1 MGTSQ
6 TDLDL
11 PLVRA
16 LQAGDE
22 SALNKLMRKY
32 QEPLFRFIW
41 RYTGDEETARD
52 LLQETFVRLY
62 FGIRRF
68 KPHAKFATWLY
79 SIAMNLCRDYA
90 RSKQRRQSYA
100 TESLDAGDLHREVR
114 GRSRRRCR
122 CRIARAAGG
131 FGKAIKELP
140 HDLRTALLLFA
151 VEGRSQQECAELLGV
166 SAKAVETRVYRARK
180 RLENTL
186 RGNTLAGS
194 ARKLRE

>member
-32 QEPLFRFIW
+32 QEPLFWFIW

-100 TESLDAGDLHREVR
+100 TESLDAGDVHREVPAADR
-114 GRSRRRCR
+114 GPAADAESHEEL
-122 CRIARAAGG
+122 AALERA
-131 FGKAIKELP
+131 IQELP

-186 RGNTLAGS
+186 RAT
-194 ARKLRE
+194 R

>member
-11 PLVRA
+11 PLVQA

-22 SALNKLMRKY
+22 SALNKLIRKY
-32 QEPLFRFIW
+32 QEPLFWFIW

-79 SIAMNLCRDYA
+79 SIAMNLCRVTPGA
-90 RSKQRRQSYA
+90 NS
-100 TESLDAGDLHREVR
+100 
-114 GRSRRRCR
+114 
-122 CRIARAAGG
+122 
-131 FGKAIKELP
+131 
-140 HDLRTALLLFA
+140 
-151 VEGRSQQECAELLGV
+151 
-166 SAKAVETRVYRARK
+166 
-180 RLENTL
+180 
-186 RGNTLAGS
+186 AGS
-194 ARKLRE
+194 PTSPNRSTLVICITRWQIAAPLSM

>member
-16 LQAGDE
+16 LQEGDE
-22 SALNKLMRKY
+22 SALNELIRKY

-68 KPHAKFATWLY
+68 KPRAKFATWLY

-100 TESLDAGDLHREVR
+100 TESLDVGDAHREMPAADRAPRPMQNRTR
-114 GRSRRRCR
+114 GWRLWKRQSRNFHTICGRRC
-122 CRIARAAGG
+122 CYLPS
-131 FGKAIKELP
+131 KA
-140 HDLRTALLLFA
+140 
-151 VEGRSQQECAELLGV
+151 VQQECAELLGV

-180 RLENTL
+180 CLENTL
-186 RGNTLAGS
+186 RAT
-194 ARKLRE
+194 R

>member
-11 PLVRA
+11 PLVQA

-22 SALNKLMRKY
+22 SALNKLIRKY
-32 QEPLFRFIW
+32 EEPLFWFIW

-90 RSKQRRQSYA
+90 RSKQRRQSYV
-100 TESLDAGDLHREVR
+100 TESLDAADLHHEVADR
-114 GRSRRRCR
+114 G
-122 CRIARAAGG
+122 AAADVESHERLAALE
-131 FGKAIKELP
+131 KAIKELP

-186 RGNTLAGS
+186 RGNTLADS

>member
-11 PLVRA
+11 PLVQA

-22 SALNKLMRKY
+22 SALNKLIRKY
-32 QEPLFRFIW
+32 QEPLFWFIW

-90 RSKQRRQSYA
+90 RSKQRRQSCV
-100 TESLDAGDLHREVR
+100 TESLDAGDLHREVADR
-114 GRSRRRCR
+114 G
-122 CRIARAAGG
+122 AAADVESHERLAALE
-131 FGKAIKELP
+131 KAIKELP

-151 VEGRSQQECAELLGV
+151 VEGRSQQECAELLGI

-186 RGNTLAGS
+186 HGNTLVGS
-194 ARKLRE
+194 DRKLRE

>member
-32 QEPLFRFIW
+32 QEPLFWFIW
-41 RYTGDEETARD
+41 RYTGDEETTRD

-100 TESLDAGDLHREVR
+100 TESLDAGDPHHELADRGAAANVESHERLEALERPSRNSLTICARRCCYLLSKAFAAGVR
-114 GRSRRRCR
+114 G
-122 CRIARAAGG
+122 
-131 FGKAIKELP
+131 
-140 HDLRTALLLFA
+140 
-151 VEGRSQQECAELLGV
+151 LLGV
-166 SAKAVETRVYRARK
+166 STKAVEEHPAWQQR
-180 RLENTL
+180 
-186 RGNTLAGS
+186 
-194 ARKLRE
+194 

>member
-1 MGTSQ
+1 MGISQ
-6 TDLDL
+6 PDLDL
-11 PLVRA
+11 PLVHA

-22 SALNKLMRKY
+22 SALNELIRKY
-32 QEPLFRFIW
+32 QEPLFRFIC

-68 KPHAKFATWLY
+68 KPRAKFVTWLY

-100 TESLDAGDLHREVR
+100 TESLDAIDVHRKLQAADRGPAAHLELHDRLVNLQ
-114 GRSRRRCR
+114 
-122 CRIARAAGG
+122 
-131 FGKAIKELP
+131 KAIEELP
-140 HDLRTALLLFA
+140 HDLRTTLLLFA
-151 VEGRSQQECAELLGV
+151 VEGRSQQECSELLGV

-180 RLENTL
+180 ILEK
-186 RGNTLAGS
+186 
-194 ARKLRE
+194 KLQH

>member
-11 PLVRA
+11 PLVQA

-22 SALNKLMRKY
+22 SALNKLIRKY
-32 QEPLFRFIW
+32 EEPLFWFIW

-68 KPHAKFATWLY
+68 KPHAKFVTWLY
-79 SIAMNLCRDYA
+79 SIAMNLCRDHA
-90 RSKQRRQSYA
+90 RSKQRRQSYV
-100 TESLDAGDLHREVR
+100 TESLDAGDLHHEVADR
-114 GRSRRRCR
+114 G
-122 CRIARAAGG
+122 AAVDVESHERLEALER
-131 FGKAIKELP
+131 AIKKLP
-140 HDLRTALLLFA
+140 NDLRTALLLFA
-151 VEGRSQQECAELLGV
+151 VEGRSQQECAELLGI
-166 SAKAVETRVYRARK
+166 SAKAVEARVYRARK

-186 RGNTLAGS
+186 RGNTLVGS

>member
-11 PLVRA
+11 PLVQA

-22 SALNKLMRKY
+22 SALNKLIRKY
-32 QEPLFRFIW
+32 QEPLFWFIW

-90 RSKQRRQSYA
+90 RSKQRRQSYV
-100 TESLDAGDLHREVR
+100 TESLDAGDLHREVADR
-114 GRSRRRCR
+114 G
-122 CRIARAAGG
+122 AAADVESHERLEALE
-131 FGKAIKELP
+131 KAIKELP

-166 SAKAVETRVYRARK
+166 SAKAVEARVYRARK
-180 RLENTL
+180 RLEDTL
-186 RGNTLAGS
+186 RGS

>member
-22 SALNKLMRKY
+22 SALNELIRKY
-32 QEPLFRFIW
+32 QESLFRFIC

-52 LLQETFVRLY
+52 ILQETFVRLY
-62 FGIRRF
+62 FGIQRF
-68 KPHAKFATWLY
+68 RPRAKFVTWLY

-100 TESLDAGDLHREVR
+100 TESLDASDALRNVAAADR
-114 GRSRRRCR
+114 GP
-122 CRIARAAGG
+122 AADVESHERLANLQ
-131 FGKAIKELP
+131 KAIEELP
-140 HDLRTALLLFA
+140 HDLRTTLLLFA
-151 VEGRSQQECAELLGV
+151 VEGRSQQECAEILGV

-180 RLENTL
+180 ILEKKIQH
-186 RGNTLAGS
+186 RGIG
-194 ARKLRE
+194 

>member
-11 PLVRA
+11 PLVQA

-22 SALNKLMRKY
+22 SALNKLIRKY
-32 QEPLFRFIW
+32 EEPLFWFIW

-90 RSKQRRQSYA
+90 RSKQRRQSCV
-100 TESLDAGDLHREVR
+100 TESLDAGDLHREVADR
-114 GRSRRRCR
+114 G
-122 CRIARAAGG
+122 AAVDVESHERLEALE
-131 FGKAIKELP
+131 KAIKKLP

-166 SAKAVETRVYRARK
+166 SAKAVEARVYRARK

-186 RGNTLAGS
+186 RGNTLADS

>member
-1 MGTSQ
+1 M
-6 TDLDL
+6 
-11 PLVRA
+11 RA

-32 QEPLFRFIW
+32 QEPLFWFIW

-68 KPHAKFATWLY
+68 KPHAKFVTWLY

-100 TESLDAGDLHREVR
+100 TESLDAGDLHREVPAADR
-114 GRSRRRCR
+114 GP
-122 CRIARAAGG
+122 AADVESHERLAALE
-131 FGKAIKELP
+131 KAIQELP

-186 RGNTLAGS
+186 RGNTLSCWLCLQAEGIV
-194 ARKLRE
+194 